1 MFRFKSI
8 ILVLGLV
15 ACNNVDNKTTIPTE
29 PKPKCDPIKIVNKTD
44 SILSYVDEKL
54 VKIKES
60 KIEQKMFVDSL
71 QHTIEVEQ
79 YTINNLNKE
88 VKRIKGV
95 DETLKLT
102 KIELEKALARCKEK
116 EEKLIRY
123 SDSLTLVRQK
133 LTNETVAL
141 VNFYTDKIET
151 LEERIELLNDKISLM
166 EMVKE
171 EPKKKKKRR
180 NGKNN

>member
-1 MFRFKSI
+1 MFRFKSV
-8 ILVLGLV
+8 ILILGLV

-29 PKPKCDPIKIVNKTD
+29 PKSDPIRIVNKTD
-44 SILSYVDEKL
+44 SILSYADKKL

-60 KIEQKMFVDSL
+60 KIEQKIFVDSL

-95 DETLKLT
+95 DKTLQLT

-123 SDSLTLVRQK
+123 SDSLTLVREK
-133 LTNETVAL
+133 LTNETVTL
-141 VNFYTDKIET
+141 VNFYTDKIKT
-151 LEERIELLNDKISLM
+151 LEESL
-166 EMVKE
+166 
-171 EPKKKKKRR
+171 KKKI
-180 NGKNN
+180 

>member
-1 MFRFKSI
+1 MFRFKSV
-8 ILVLGLV
+8 ILILGLV

-29 PKPKCDPIKIVNKTD
+29 PKSDPIRIVNKTD
-44 SILSYVDEKL
+44 SILSYADKKL

-95 DETLKLT
+95 DLQLT
-102 KIELEKALARCKEK
+102 KIELEQALARCKEK
-116 EEKLIRY
+116 EEKLIKY
-123 SDSLTLVRQK
+123 SDSLILVRQK

-141 VNFYTDKIET
+141 VNFYTNKIET
-151 LEERIELLNDKISLM
+151 LEERIEVLNDKISLM

>member
-15 ACNNVDNKTTIPTE
+15 ACNDVDNKTTIPIE
-29 PKPKCDPIKIVNKTD
+29 PKPEPIKIVNKTD
-44 SILSYVDEKL
+44 SILSYADEKL

-88 VKRIKGV
+88 VKRIKSV
-95 DETLKLT
+95 DETLQLT
-102 KIELEKALARCKEK
+102 KIELEKALIRCKEK

-151 LEERIELLNDKISLM
+151 LEERIELLNDKLSLM
-166 EMVKE
+166 EEVS
-171 EPKKKKKRR
+171 EPTNKKKKKRR